1 MNLHVN
7 LDDSWN
13 YILGGLDLVGLVA
26 LRAVGQKKAVGWI
39 WAMFT
44 QAVWVIYSLATLQW
58 GFLVPAVIKLALY
71 TWNYVSWV
79 RSDKAEAEAEA
90 KTVEDLAL
98 EMAKLVLPDAHGGHH
113 VAAASF
119 LVRASRVAAL
129 YPEKADDM
137 HREKG
142 APGGRPRLHPQLPPS
157 RRGQPET
164 GPRTAD

>member
-1 MNLHVN
+1 VNLHVN
-7 LDDSWN
+7 LDDAWN
-13 YILGGLDLVGLVA
+13 YILGGIDLVGLVA
-26 LRAVGQKKAVGWI
+26 LRAVGKKKAVGWL

-44 QAVWVIYSLATLQW
+44 QAVWIVYSLATFQW
-58 GFLVPAVIKLALY
+58 GFLAVAVIKLALY
-71 TWNYVSWV
+71 TWNWVSWAS
-79 RSDKAEAEAEA
+79 SDKAEAKE

-129 YPEKADDM
+129 YPEKADDLQQ
-137 HREKG
+137 EKG
-142 APGGRPRLHPQLPPS
+142 APGGRPRLHPQLPAS
-157 RRGQPET
+157 RRRQPEA